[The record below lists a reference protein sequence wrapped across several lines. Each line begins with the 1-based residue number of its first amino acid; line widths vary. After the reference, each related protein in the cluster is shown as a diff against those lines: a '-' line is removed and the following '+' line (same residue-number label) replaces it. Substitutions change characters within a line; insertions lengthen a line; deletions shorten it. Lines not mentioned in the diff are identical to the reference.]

1 MIDRDELARICDA
14 RDVLCKFCEC
24 DECEKCR
31 VQVLEMML
39 LQNARIAKT
48 NDVYANQENMR
59 TEIIPCAHYLSQEEK

>member
-31 VQVLEMML
+31 VQVLVG
-39 LQNARIAKT
+39 Q
-48 NDVYANQENMR
+48 
-59 TEIIPCAHYLSQEEK
+59 